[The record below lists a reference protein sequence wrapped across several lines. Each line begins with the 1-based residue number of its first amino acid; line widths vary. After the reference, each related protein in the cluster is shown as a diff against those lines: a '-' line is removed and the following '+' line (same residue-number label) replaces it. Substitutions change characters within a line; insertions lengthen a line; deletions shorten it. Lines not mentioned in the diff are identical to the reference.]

1 MKVRV
6 LVTPKPG
13 VLDPQGRAIQRA
25 LGDLGYDTVACAKKR
40 TLRVRAPYLDP
51 LSYLQI
57 SLLKRQRATDG
68 EPDPLLRRALLLTVN
83 GLAAGLK
90 NTG

>member
-25 LGDLGYDTVACAKKR
+25 LGDLGYDDVADVR
-40 TLRVRAPYLDP
+40 TGKVIELELSTDDP
-51 LSYLQI
+51 ALAR
-57 SLLKRQRATDG
+57 SLAT
-68 EPDPLLRRALLLTVN
+68 EMCEKLLANPVIEQYELEFP
-83 GLAAGLK
+83 
-90 NTG
+90 